1 MIYTHVATA
10 ILSASLSFFGGWS
23 VNDWRHDA
31 HEKQAIEAAAVAQR
45 ELSRMEQARSR
56 AALDAQNLARTREIV
71 LRADA
76 AAARTELARV
86 QSATQQATSIARADP
101 QACPDT
107 AASLGVVFDLCAAEL
122 TELGAKADR
131 HTSDIRTL
139 LATP

>member
-1 MIYTHVATA
+1 MNPYLLAAMI
-10 ILSASLSFFGGWS
+10 SAAFFGGWS

-31 HEKQAIEAAAVAQR
+31 SQKQAVEAAAVAQR
-45 ELSRMEQARSR
+45 ELHALDQARSR
-56 AALDAQNLARTREIV
+56 AALDAQNLARQREIV

-86 QSATQQATSIARADP
+86 QSATQQATRIARADP

-107 AASLGVVFDLCAAEL
+107 AAALGVVFDLCAAEL
-122 TELGAKADR
+122 TELGANADR